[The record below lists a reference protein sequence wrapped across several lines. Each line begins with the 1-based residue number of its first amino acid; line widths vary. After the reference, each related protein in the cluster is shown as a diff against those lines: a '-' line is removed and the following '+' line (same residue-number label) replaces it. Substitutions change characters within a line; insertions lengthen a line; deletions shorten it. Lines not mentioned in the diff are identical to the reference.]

1 MSVTLAGP
9 VFVRSP
15 AARSF
20 SWPQAPHGASHGQAP
35 TRATK
40 AEWGTVLAE
49 RRHCLTKSS
58 SSPGA
63 S

>member
-1 MSVTLAGP
+1 LVTLAGP

-40 AEWGTVLAE
+40 A
-49 RRHCLTKSS
+49 
-58 SSPGA
+58 
-63 S
+63 